1 MRAVNL
7 IPGDARSASGLAA
20 SRSGAGVHLLL
31 AGLAALVVCA
41 GLWATANKQAGDR
54 AVKLAR
60 VEAQAAAAEK
70 RADARAPYVEFE
82 RLALDRVQTVT
93 TLSQTRFDWAHAMR
107 EVGRVLPADVWLT
120 GLSGVSGAGP
130 SAPGPTT
137 SAAPA
142 PSITLDGCTRSQA
155 KVAGLMAR
163 LRAIDGVRGIAL
175 KSSQKPDA
183 AGDASC
189 PANRPSDPRFTIAI
203 SFAVP
208 GAPRDHVDDTGQVIA
223 PGATAADAATGSRS
237 AQNTAAVAT
246 VNANQDG

>member
-7 IPGDARSASGLAA
+7 IPGDVRSAPRLRAGSSGV
-20 SRSGAGVHLLL
+20 GVYLLL
-31 AGLAALVVCA
+31 ASLAALVVCA
-41 GLWATANKQAGDR
+41 GLWASANKQAGDR
-54 AVKLAR
+54 TVKLER
-60 VEAQAAAAEK
+60 VEAQAAAADK
-70 RADARAPYVEFE
+70 RGVRSASYVEFK
-82 RLALDRVQTVT
+82 RLALDRVQTVK
-93 TLSQTRFDWAHAMR
+93 TLSQTRFDWANAMR

-120 GLSGVSGAGP
+120 GLSGVSGAG
-130 SAPGPTT
+130 SGSPGPAT

-163 LRAIDGVRGIAL
+163 LRAIDGIRGIAL
-175 KSSQKPDA
+175 KHSEKPDA

-208 GAPRDHVDDTGQVIA
+208 GAPRDHVDDTGQIA
-223 PGATAADAATGSRS
+223 ASPTVAATGSRA
-237 AQNTAAVAT
+237 AQNGAAVASVT
-246 VNANQDG
+246 GHEDG

>member
-7 IPGDARSASGLAA
+7 IPGDV
-20 SRSGAGVHLLL
+20 RSGHGRGARNSGASVYLLL

-54 AVKLAR
+54 VVKLAG
-60 VEAQAAAAEK
+60 VQAQAAAAEK
-70 RADARAPYVEFE
+70 RAVASAPYVEFE
-82 RLALDRVQTVT
+82 RLATDRVQTVK

-107 EVGRVLPADVWLT
+107 EVSRVLPADVWLT
-120 GLSGVSGAGP
+120 GLSGVSGAG
-130 SAPGPTT
+130 SDSPGPTT

-163 LRAIDGVRGIAL
+163 LRAIDGIRGIAL
-175 KSSQKPDA
+175 KNSEKPDA

-208 GAPRDHVDDTGQVIA
+208 DAPRDQVDDMGQVMA
-223 PGATAADAATGSRS
+223 PGATPAVAGTGSRS
-237 AQNTAAVAT
+237 AQNAAAVAS
-246 VNANQDG
+246 VAASQDG